1 MIKGS
6 LQEKK
11 KYIYIYVYIHT
22 LNIEA
27 TKYVRQIL
35 KTIKG
40 KINSKAIIVGG
51 FNTLHSSMDRSFRQK
66 INKKTQALNDTLDQL
81 DLICIK
87 QSTQTPQTTYSS
99 QVHMDIL

>member
-6 LQEKK
+6 LQEEDIKII
-11 KYIYIYVYIHT
+11 YIYIYIHT
-22 LNIEA
+22 HTHTPPPNIEA

-51 FNTLHSSMDRSFRQK
+51 FNTLHSSMDKSFRQK
-66 INKKTQALNDTLDQL
+66 IN
-81 DLICIK
+81 
-87 QSTQTPQTTYSS
+87 
-99 QVHMDIL
+99 